1 MLIIVCLY
9 CVAPGNQPS
18 TVESSGFTVSN
29 SVTLP
34 ADLSAAPSRS
44 VGSFLIRND
53 AVALETVEQYPIS
66 LSSSTTYGGRVT
78 VGNPAMIN
86 INDDDSKC

>member
-1 MLIIVCLY
+1 MCLY

-18 TVESSGFTVSN
+18 TVESSGFTVSD

-66 LSSSTTYGGRVT
+66 LSTSTERVT